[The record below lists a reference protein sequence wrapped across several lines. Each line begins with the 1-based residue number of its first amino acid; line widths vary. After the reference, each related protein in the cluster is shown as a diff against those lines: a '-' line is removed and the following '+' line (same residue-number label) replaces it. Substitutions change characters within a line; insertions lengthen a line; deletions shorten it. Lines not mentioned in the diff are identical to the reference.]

1 MNALVN
7 VQTFS
12 RTAFQAVIDWIS
24 PNETIQPI
32 DIHAVRIE
40 KGDALYFGNVEIQV
54 IATGESPYLQC
65 PPEYADYGNGGEW
78 AYIYCPATNE
88 VDWTP
93 VGAII
98 AALATSR
105 AEVA

>member
-1 MNALVN
+1 MSLQSIAQPVVETLINWIRPHET
-7 VQTFS
+7 VQ
-12 RTAFQAVIDWIS
+12 A
-24 PNETIQPI
+24 I

-40 KGDALYFGNVEIQV
+40 KGDALYFGDVEIQV
-54 IATGESPYLQC
+54 LATGQSPYCQC
-65 PPEYADYGNGGEW
+65 PAEYAEWGNGGEW
-78 AYIYCPATNE
+78 AYIYAPLTNE